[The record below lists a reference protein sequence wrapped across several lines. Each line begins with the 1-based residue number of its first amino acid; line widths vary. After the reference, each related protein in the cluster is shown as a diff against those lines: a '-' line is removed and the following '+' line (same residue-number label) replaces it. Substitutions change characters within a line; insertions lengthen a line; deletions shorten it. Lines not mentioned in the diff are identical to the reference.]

1 MRLLDRYLLRELLVP
16 LGYCFAG
23 FLIFWISSDLIA
35 QLDEFNA
42 EQLNP
47 RQIALYYLVKIPD
60 FIVLVGP
67 IALLLALL
75 YTTTHLAR
83 HNEITAMRSA
93 GRSLWRISLPYL
105 LTGLALSAL
114 LAVINDV
121 IAPAG
126 AAVAER
132 LRAPKVAGTDP
143 RDADWVSNLNFKNE
157 RENRTWSMQA
167 YNTRTGEMRQPRLF
181 WQLPDG
187 SRRDITAATGRYVD
201 GAWRFEDVQEIFYPA
216 DPAALPVPSEKE
228 FLVFDD
234 LKETP
239 AHVASEIKISSISG
253 IKAARKVELTTAEIL
268 HYLHLHRDL
277 PDRDYALLH
286 TQLHVRLAMPWTA
299 LVVVLVAIPFGA
311 ASGRRNVFV
320 GVASSIFLAFG
331 FFAMQRIGMALGVGG
346 HLPPVIAGWA
356 PNILCGGWGAW
367 LLARV
372 R

>member
-1 MRLLDRYLLRELLVP
+1 MRLLDRYLLRELLIP

-42 EQLNP
+42 EKLSA
-47 RQIALYYLVKIPD
+47 REVALYYLVKLPD

-93 GRSLWRISLPYL
+93 GLGLWRVCMPYFLVGL
-105 LTGLALSAL
+105 LLSAM

-121 IAPAG
+121 VAPAG
-126 AAVAER
+126 AEFAER
-132 LRAPKVAGTDP
+132 LRAPKAAGANP
-143 RDADWVSNLNFKNE
+143 AAADWVKNLNFKNE

-167 YNTRTGEMRQPRLF
+167 YNTRTGEMLQPRLF

-187 SRRDITAATGRYVD
+187 SRRDITAATGRYED
-201 GAWRFEDVQEIFYPA
+201 GTWHFADVQEILYPA
-216 DPAALPVPSEKE
+216 DPAALPLPSETNL
-228 FLVFDD
+228 LVLDGIM
-234 LKETP
+234 ETP

-253 IKAARKVELTTAEIL
+253 LKAARKVELTTGEIL

-277 PDRDYALLH
+277 PARDYALLH

-299 LVVVLVAIPFGA
+299 IVVVLVAVPFGA

-331 FFAMQRIGMALGVGG
+331 FFVLQRVGMALGVGG
-346 HLPPVIAGWA
+346 HLPPMIAGWA
-356 PNILCGGWGAW
+356 PNLLCGGWGAW
-367 LLARV
+367 LIARV